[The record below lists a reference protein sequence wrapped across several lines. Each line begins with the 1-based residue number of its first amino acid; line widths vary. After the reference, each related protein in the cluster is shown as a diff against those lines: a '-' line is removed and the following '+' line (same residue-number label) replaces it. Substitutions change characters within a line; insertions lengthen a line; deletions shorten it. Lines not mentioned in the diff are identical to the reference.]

1 MAASGSAPG
10 TVTIT
15 ALSGPFKA
23 SAQLTVSS
31 ATLSSIAVGPNNPS
45 VLLGSSVQ
53 FNAIGNYSDSSQHD
67 LTDSVTWGCGKPA
80 GGKISSLG
88 LATTRTSGNGI
99 VSASLNLG
107 LGLVTGTSTLTV
119 DNVSVTIAPT
129 STPVVINGAY
139 PFAATVTGAL
149 NTAVTLQVNGV
160 TGGNAT
166 IGTVSTSGLY
176 IAPAAVPNPASVTV
190 TAVSQ
195 ADANQATSPRI
206 TAALPH

>member
-67 LTDSVTWGCGKPA
+67 LTDSVTWSSGKPA
-80 GGKISSLG
+80 VATISSLG
-88 LATTRTSGNGI
+88 LATTRTSGNAI

-139 PFAATVTGAL
+139 PFTAPVPGAL
-149 NTAVTLQVNGV
+149 NTPVTCQVNGLH
-160 TGGNAT
+160 GGK
-166 IGTVSTSGLY
+166 
-176 IAPAAVPNPASVTV
+176 
-190 TAVSQ
+190 
-195 ADANQATSPRI
+195 
-206 TAALPH
+206 PHMGHILTRWVY